1 MQGDDNCIDDIARRA
16 SRVGRAAFSTLS
28 LSPTSETQQTLDYEA
43 LLLAIAGHDLRQPLQ
58 AIQSE
63 GRQTMRVL
71 VVGGGI
77 GGLSTAIALRYQ
89 GVDALVLE
97 QTKVLTE
104 IGAGI
109 QIAANAAIV
118 LRQLGLERAIR
129 SVGVKPQSYDY
140 RDLRTGKMLYQ
151 APLGDEAAGRYGAPM
166 YNIHR
171 ADLIQILADAVPAEA
186 KRYDARVIDVS
197 QDADGVEVKLQDGTT
212 VCGDALIG
220 CDGIHS
226 VVRRHQRGEEQKHF
240 ANILMWRS
248 LIPAEKLEGLNLEER
263 GNYWFGPGRTLITY
277 WVRPK
282 KLYSILASVPAH
294 EVQRESWDDS
304 GDISEMLR
312 SFDDAEPRA
321 RKMLEQCPSVF
332 ITGMFYRDPVD
343 SWTNGRITLLG
354 DAAHPMVPFL
364 AAGAGQGIEDA
375 WTFAHVLARRPDD
388 VPGALL
394 EYERRRLPRTTRIQA
409 GARAAVKLMHENDA
423 QRVRDRNGRWKGMA
437 RIDPMAETS
446 WGLAW
451 AYNVVKAVE
460 RPPGEVL
467 NVTGLREGKRL
478 QRPEGQRAF
487 DLWKYAFRPED
498 VACGHDGL
506 REAYERFLTKNF
518 PLPDEFSAVK
528 DEFGDVRAWR
538 VAAVDAPRGNVALHF
553 HGGGYLI
560 GSAKGSLE
568 YASRLAAAIDG
579 ACYTV
584 DYRLAPEHPYPAAI
598 DDAVA
603 SYRALLA
610 LGIPAKSILISG
622 ESAGGGL
629 AVALVL
635 ALRNAGDPLPAAIF
649 AVAPFADLTL
659 SGPSVRAF
667 NGDDPAAN
675 RDLLTFMAASYFQG
689 HEPTD
694 PLVSPLFGD
703 LAGLPPLFV
712 AAAQG
717 EVLLS
722 DATRLAERAQKA
734 GVEVTLRLIEDSVH
748 VYTIFPFLPETKSTM
763 EEVAVW
769 ARQHLLQNDTSPQ
782 NNQEHRHQDD
792 AQRKLCEP

>member
-1 MQGDDNCIDDIARRA
+1 
-16 SRVGRAAFSTLS
+16 
-28 LSPTSETQQTLDYEA
+28 
-43 LLLAIAGHDLRQPLQ
+43 
-58 AIQSE
+58 
-63 GRQTMRVL
+63 MRVI
-71 VVGGGI
+71 VAGGGI
-77 GGLSTAIALRYQ
+77 GGLTTAIALRHQ
-89 GVDALVLE
+89 GIDVVVLE
-97 QTKVLTE
+97 QAAVLNE

-118 LRQLGLERAIR
+118 LRELGLEAGMRAF
-129 SVGVKPQSYDY
+129 GTKPQSYDY

-166 YNIHR
+166 YNVHR
-171 ADLIQILADAVPAEA
+171 ADLIQLLFDAVPPEA
-186 KRYDARVIDVS
+186 KKLGARCVAVS
-197 QDADGVEVKLQDGTT
+197 QDRDGVEATLQTGEK
-212 VCGDALIG
+212 VHGDALVG

-226 VVRRHQRGEEQKHF
+226 VVRKHLRGEEEKHF

-248 LIPAEKLEGLNLEER
+248 LIPAERLEGLNLEER

-282 KLYSILASVPAH
+282 NLYSILASVPAQ

-332 ITGMFYRDPVD
+332 ITGMFYRDPID
-343 SWTNGRITLLG
+343 NWTSGRITLLG

-364 AAGAGQGIEDA
+364 AAGAGQSIEDA
-375 WTFAHVLARRPDD
+375 WTFARVLARRKDD

-394 EYERRRLPRTTRIQA
+394 EYQQRRLPRTTRIQA
-409 GARAAVKLMHENDA
+409 GARAAVKLMHETES

-437 RIDPMAETS
+437 RIDPLAETS

-451 AYNVVKAVE
+451 SYDVAKAAE
-460 RPPGEVL
+460 GPPGEVL

-498 VACGHDGL
+498 VARGHDGL
-506 REAYERFLTKNF
+506 REAYDRFLTTNF
-518 PLPDEFSAVK
+518 PLPESVSAVE
-528 DEFGDVRAWR
+528 DELGDVKAWR
-538 VAAVDAPRGNVALHF
+538 VAAPDAARGNVVLHF

-568 YASRLAAAIDG
+568 YASRLADAVEG

-598 DDAVA
+598 DDAVMA
-603 SYRALLA
+603 YRALLA
-610 LGIPAKSILISG
+610 RGIPASSIMVSG

-629 AVALVL
+629 AVALLL
-635 ALRNAGDPLPAAIF
+635 ALRSAGEPLPAAIF
-649 AVAPFADLTL
+649 AAAPFADLTL
-659 SGPSVRAF
+659 SGPTIKAF

-675 RDLLTFMAASYFQG
+675 RDLLTFMGASYFQG

-712 AAAQG
+712 TATQG

-722 DATRLAERAQKA
+722 DTTRLAERAQKA
-734 GVEVTLRLIEDSVH
+734 GVDVTLRLVDDSVH

-763 EEVAVW
+763 EEVAAW
-769 ARQHLLQNDTSPQ
+769 
-782 NNQEHRHQDD
+782 
-792 AQRKLCEP
+792 AQRKLRRNDTRPQAAE

>member
-1 MQGDDNCIDDIARRA
+1 
-16 SRVGRAAFSTLS
+16 
-28 LSPTSETQQTLDYEA
+28 
-43 LLLAIAGHDLRQPLQ
+43 
-58 AIQSE
+58 
-63 GRQTMRVL
+63 MRVL
-71 VVGGGI
+71 IAGGGI
-77 GGLSTAIALRYQ
+77 GGLTTAIALRHQ
-89 GVDALVLE
+89 GIDALVLE
-97 QTKVLTE
+97 QADVMAE

-109 QIAANAAIV
+109 QIASNAAIV
-118 LRQLGLERAIR
+118 LRELGLETAIR
-129 SVGVKPQSYDY
+129 AVGVKPLSYDY
-140 RDLRTGKMLYQ
+140 RDLRTGRMLYQ

-171 ADLIQILADAVPAEA
+171 ADLVDILFNAVPSEA
-186 KRYDARVIDVS
+186 KRLGARCVAVS
-197 QDADGVEVKLQDGTT
+197 QDKDGVEVRLQSGEILRA
-212 VCGDALIG
+212 DALVG

-226 VVRRHQRGEEQKHF
+226 AVRQHLRGNEEKHF

-248 LIPAEKLEGLNLEER
+248 LIPAERLEGLGLEER
-263 GNYWFGPGRTLITY
+263 GNYWFGPGRTLVTY

-282 KLYSILASVPAH
+282 NLYSILASVPAH
-294 EVQRESWDDS
+294 EVQRESWTES

-321 RKMLEQCPSVF
+321 RAMLEQCKSAF
-332 ITGMFYRDPVD
+332 ITGMYYRDPID
-343 SWTNGRITLLG
+343 SWTSGRITLLG

-364 AAGAGQGIEDA
+364 AAGAGQSIEDA
-375 WTFAHVLARRPDD
+375 WTFARVLARRQDD

-394 EYERRRLPRTTRIQA
+394 EYERRRLPRTTRIQS
-409 GARAAVKLMHENDA
+409 GARAAVKMMHETDSG
-423 QRVRDRNGRWKGMA
+423 RLRDRNGRWKGLA
-437 RIDPMAETS
+437 RIDPLAETS

-451 AYNVVKAVE
+451 DYNVIKAVE
-460 RPPGEVL
+460 GPPGEVL
-467 NVTGLREGKRL
+467 NVTGLRDGKRL
-478 QRPEGQRAF
+478 QRAESQRAF

-498 VACGHDGL
+498 VARGHDGL
-506 REAYERFLTKNF
+506 REAYDRFLTTNF
-518 PLPDEFSAVK
+518 PLPDDIEAVE
-528 DEFGDVRAWR
+528 DELGDVKVWR
-538 VAAVDAPRGNVALHF
+538 VAARDASPGNVVLHF

-568 YASRLAAAIDG
+568 YASRLAAAVG
-579 ACYTV
+579 GVCYTV

-598 DDAVA
+598 DDAVCA
-603 SYRALLA
+603 YRALLA
-610 LGIPAKSILISG
+610 RGIAASSILVSG

-635 ALRNAGDPLPAAIF
+635 ALRTAGDPLPAGIL
-649 AVAPFADLTL
+649 AVAPFADLTV

-712 AAAQG
+712 TATQG

-722 DATRLAERAQKA
+722 DATRLAERAEKA
-734 GVEVTLRLIEDSVH
+734 GVDVTLRLVEDSVH
-748 VYTIFPFLPETKSTM
+748 VYTIFPFLPETRSTM
-763 EEVAVW
+763 EEIALW
-769 ARQHLLQNDTSPQ
+769 
-782 NNQEHRHQDD
+782 
-792 AQRKLCEP
+792 AQRNLRRNDARTRAAE

>member
-1 MQGDDNCIDDIARRA
+1 
-16 SRVGRAAFSTLS
+16 
-28 LSPTSETQQTLDYEA
+28 
-43 LLLAIAGHDLRQPLQ
+43 
-58 AIQSE
+58 
-63 GRQTMRVL
+63 MRVL
-71 VVGGGI
+71 IAGGGI
-77 GGLSTAIALRYQ
+77 GGLTTAIALRHQ
-89 GVDALVLE
+89 GIDALVLE
-97 QTKVLTE
+97 QAPVLNE

-118 LRQLGLERAIR
+118 LRELGLEAAMRA
-129 SVGVKPQSYDY
+129 VGVKPQSYDY
-140 RDLRTGKMLYQ
+140 RDLRTGRMLYQ

-171 ADLIQILADAVPAEA
+171 ADLIQLLFDAVPAEA
-186 KRYDARVIDVS
+186 KRLGARCAAIS
-197 QDADGVEVKLQDGTT
+197 QDKDGVAVTLQT
-212 VCGDALIG
+212 GDKVRGDVLVG

-226 VVRRHQRGEEQKHF
+226 VVRKHLRGEEEKHF

-248 LIPAEKLEGLNLEER
+248 LVSAERLEGLNLPER

-343 SWTNGRITLLG
+343 NWTDGRITLLG

-364 AAGAGQGIEDA
+364 AAGAGQSIEDA
-375 WTFAHVLARRPDD
+375 WTFARVLARRKDD

-394 EYERRRLPRTTRIQA
+394 EYQQRRLPRTTRIQA
-409 GARAAVKLMHENDA
+409 GARAAVKLMHESDD
-423 QRVRDRNGRWKGMA
+423 QRVRNRNGRWKGMA
-437 RIDPMAETS
+437 RIDPLAETS

-451 AYNVVKAVE
+451 AHDVVKAVE
-460 RPPGEVL
+460 GPPGEVL

-478 QRPEGQRAF
+478 QRAEGQRAF

-498 VACGHDGL
+498 VSRGHDGL
-506 REAYERFLTKNF
+506 REAYDRLLTTNF
-518 PLPDEFSAVK
+518 PLPVGVDAVEDEL
-528 DEFGDVRAWR
+528 GDVKAWR
-538 VAAVDAPRGNVALHF
+538 VSAPDAPRGNIVLHF
-553 HGGGYLI
+553 HGGGYMI

-568 YASRLAAAIDG
+568 YASRLAAAVDG
-579 ACYTV
+579 TCYTV

-598 DDAVA
+598 DDAVMA
-603 SYRALLA
+603 YRALLA
-610 LGIPAKSILISG
+610 RGVPASSILVSG
-622 ESAGGGL
+622 ESSGGGL
-629 AVALVL
+629 ALALVL
-635 ALRNAGDPLPAAIF
+635 ALRNAGVPLPAAIL
-649 AVAPFADLTL
+649 AVAPFTDLTL
-659 SGPSVRAF
+659 SGPTVKAF

-694 PLVSPLFGD
+694 PLVSPLSGD

-712 AAAQG
+712 TASQG

-722 DATRLAERAQKA
+722 DTTRLAERAQKA
-734 GVEVTLRLIEDSVH
+734 GVGVTLRLVEDSVH
-748 VYTIFPFLPETKSTM
+748 VYPIFPFLPETKSTM
-763 EEVAVW
+763 EELAAW
-769 ARQHLLQNDTSPQ
+769 ARRNLRRNETRPQ
-782 NNQEHRHQDD
+782 AAE
-792 AQRKLCEP
+792 

>member
-1 MQGDDNCIDDIARRA
+1 
-16 SRVGRAAFSTLS
+16 
-28 LSPTSETQQTLDYEA
+28 
-43 LLLAIAGHDLRQPLQ
+43 
-58 AIQSE
+58 
-63 GRQTMRVL
+63 MRVL
-71 VVGGGI
+71 VAGGGI
-77 GGLSTAIALRYQ
+77 GGLTTAIALRHQ

-97 QTKVLTE
+97 QAPALNE

-118 LRQLGLERAIR
+118 LRELGLESAMRA
-129 SVGVKPQSYDY
+129 VGVKPQSYDY
-140 RDLRTGKMLYQ
+140 RDLRTGRMLYQ

-171 ADLIQILADAVPAEA
+171 ADLVQLLFDAVPPEA
-186 KRYDARVIDVS
+186 KKLGARCVGVA
-197 QDADGVEVKLQDGTT
+197 QDEDGVEVTLQSGEK
-212 VCGDALIG
+212 VRGDALVG

-226 VVRRHQRGEEQKHF
+226 AVRRHLRGEEEKHF

-248 LIPAEKLEGLNLEER
+248 LIPAERLEGLNLEER

-321 RKMLEQCPSVF
+321 RRMLEQCRSVF
-332 ITGMFYRDPVD
+332 ITGMYYRDPID
-343 SWTNGRITLLG
+343 SWTKGRVTLLG

-364 AAGAGQGIEDA
+364 AAGAGQSIEDA
-375 WTFAHVLARRPDD
+375 WTFARVLARRQDD
-388 VPGALL
+388 VPGALF

-409 GARAAVKLMHENDA
+409 GARAAVKLMHESDA

-437 RIDPMAETS
+437 RIDPLAETS

-451 AYNVVKAVE
+451 AYDVVKAAE
-460 RPPGEVL
+460 GPPGEVL

-478 QRPEGQRAF
+478 QREVGQRAF

-498 VACGHDGL
+498 VSRGHDGL
-506 REAYERFLTKNF
+506 REAYDRFLVTNF
-518 PLPDEFSAVK
+518 PLPDGVAAVE
-528 DEFGDVRAWR
+528 DELGDVRAWR
-538 VAAVDAPRGNVALHF
+538 VAAPDAPRGNVVLHF

-568 YASRLAAAIDG
+568 YAGRLAAAVDG
-579 ACYTV
+579 TCYTV

-598 DDAVA
+598 DDAVMA
-603 SYRALLA
+603 YRALLA
-610 LGIPAKSILISG
+610 RGIPASSILVSG

-635 ALRNAGDPLPAAIF
+635 ALRTAGDPLPAAIL

-659 SGPSVRAF
+659 SGPSIKAF
-667 NGDDPAAN
+667 NGGDPAAN
-675 RDLLTFMAASYFQG
+675 RDLLTFMGASYFQG

-712 AAAQG
+712 TATEG

-722 DATRLAERAQKA
+722 DATRLAERAEKA
-734 GVEVTLRLIEDSVH
+734 GVDVTLRLVEDSVH

-763 EEVAVW
+763 EEVAAW
-769 ARQHLLQNDTSPQ
+769 SRRHLRRNDTKPQ
-782 NNQEHRHQDD
+782 AAE
-792 AQRKLCEP
+792 

>member
-1 MQGDDNCIDDIARRA
+1 
-16 SRVGRAAFSTLS
+16 
-28 LSPTSETQQTLDYEA
+28 
-43 LLLAIAGHDLRQPLQ
+43 
-58 AIQSE
+58 
-63 GRQTMRVL
+63 MRVL
-71 VVGGGI
+71 VAGGGI
-77 GGLSTAIALRYQ
+77 GGLTTAIGLRHQ
-89 GVDALVLE
+89 GIDALVLE
-97 QTKVLTE
+97 QAKVLTE

-118 LRQLGLERAIR
+118 LHELGLEAAIR
-129 SVGVKPQSYDY
+129 AVGVKPQSYDY

-151 APLGDEAAGRYGAPM
+151 APLGDEAANRYGAPM
-166 YNIHR
+166 YNIYR
-171 ADLIQILADAVPAEA
+171 PDLVQILSSSVPPEA
-186 KRYDARVIDVS
+186 KRFGAPVADVA
-197 QDADGVEVKLQDGTT
+197 QDADGVEVRLQDGQT
-212 VCGDALIG
+212 VRGDVLVG

-226 VVRRHQRGEEQKHF
+226 VVRRHLRGEEVKHF

-248 LIPAEKLEGLNLEER
+248 LIPAERLEGLNLEER
-263 GNYWFGPGRTLITY
+263 GNYWFGAGRTLITY

-332 ITGMFYRDPVD
+332 ITGMFYRDPID
-343 SWTNGRITLLG
+343 NWTDRRITLLG

-364 AAGAGQGIEDA
+364 AAGAGQSIEDA
-375 WTFAHVLARRPDD
+375 WTFARVLARRKDD
-388 VPGALL
+388 IPGALL
-394 EYERRRLPRTTRIQA
+394 EYQQRRLPRTTRIQA
-409 GARAAVKLMHENDA
+409 GARAAVKLMHESEP

-437 RIDPMAETS
+437 RIDPLAETT

-451 AYNVVKAVE
+451 SYDVVKAVE
-460 RPPGEVL
+460 GPPSEVL

-498 VACGHDGL
+498 VARGHDGL
-506 REAYERFLTKNF
+506 REAYDRFLTANF
-518 PLPDEFSAVK
+518 PLPDGVSAVE
-528 DEFGDVRAWR
+528 DELGDVKAWR
-538 VAAVDAPRGNVALHF
+538 VSMPDAPRDSVVLHL

-568 YASRLAAAIDG
+568 YASRLAVAVG
-579 ACYTV
+579 GTCYTV

-598 DDAVA
+598 DDAVMA
-603 SYRALLA
+603 YRALLA
-610 LGIPAKSILISG
+610 RGIPASSILVSG

-629 AVALVL
+629 AMALVL
-635 ALRNAGDPLPAAIF
+635 ALRSAGDPLPAAIF
-649 AVAPFADLTL
+649 AAAPFADLTL

-667 NGDDPAAN
+667 NGDDPATN
-675 RDLLTFMAASYFQG
+675 RDLLTFMGASYFQG

-703 LAGLPPLFV
+703 LGGLPPLLLT
-712 AAAQG
+712 ASQG

-722 DATRLAERAQKA
+722 DTTRLAERAEKA
-734 GVEVTLRLIEDSVH
+734 GVDVTLRLVEDSVH
-748 VYTIFPFLPETKSTM
+748 VYPIFPFLPETKVM
-763 EEVAVW
+763 MDEVAVW
-769 ARQHLLQNDTSPQ
+769 ARRNLRGNDARPQ
-782 NNQEHRHQDD
+782 AAE
-792 AQRKLCEP
+792 

>member
-1 MQGDDNCIDDIARRA
+1 
-16 SRVGRAAFSTLS
+16 
-28 LSPTSETQQTLDYEA
+28 
-43 LLLAIAGHDLRQPLQ
+43 
-58 AIQSE
+58 
-63 GRQTMRVL
+63 MRVI
-71 VVGGGI
+71 VAGGGI
-77 GGLSTAIALRYQ
+77 GGLTTAIALRHQ
-89 GVDALVLE
+89 GIDALVLE
-97 QTKVLTE
+97 QSAVLTE

-226 VVRRHQRGEEQKHF
+226 VVRRHLRVEEQKHF

-343 SWTNGRITLLG
+343 SWTDGRITLLG

-364 AAGAGQGIEDA
+364 AAGAGQSIEDA
-375 WTFAHVLARRPDD
+375 WTFASVLARRRSD

-409 GARAAVKLMHENDA
+409 GARAAVKLMHENEQ

-437 RIDPMAETS
+437 RIDPLAETS

-451 AYNVVKAVE
+451 SYDVVKAVE
-460 RPPGEVL
+460 GPSGEVL

-487 DLWKYAFRPED
+487 ELWKYAFRPED
-498 VACGHDGL
+498 VARGHDGL
-506 REAYERFLTKNF
+506 REAYDRFLTTNF
-518 PLPDEFSAVK
+518 PLPEGFTAVEDEL
-528 DEFGDVRAWR
+528 GDVKAWR
-538 VAAVDAPRGNVALHF
+538 VAAPDAPRGNAVLHF

-568 YASRLAAAIDG
+568 YASRLAAAVEG
-579 ACYTV
+579 TCYTV

-598 DDAVA
+598 DDAISA
-603 SYRALLA
+603 YRALLA
-610 LGIPAKSILISG
+610 RGIPASSILLSG

-629 AVALVL
+629 ALALAL
-635 ALRNAGDPLPAAIF
+635 ALRTAGDPLPAGIL
-649 AVAPFADLTL
+649 AVAPFTDLTL
-659 SGPSVRAF
+659 SGASVRAF

-675 RDLLTFMAASYFQG
+675 RDLLTFMGASYFQG

-703 LAGLPPLFV
+703 LTGLPPLFV
-712 AAAQG
+712 TATRG
-717 EVLLS
+717 ECLL
-722 DATRLAERAQKA
+722 DDTTRLAERAEEA
-734 GVEVTLRLIEDSVH
+734 GVDVTLRLVEDSVH
-748 VYTIFPFLPETKSTM
+748 VYTIFPFLPETRSTM
-763 EEVAVW
+763 EEVAAW
-769 ARQHLLQNDTSPQ
+769 ARRKPRRNDMRPQ
-782 NNQEHRHQDD
+782 AAE
-792 AQRKLCEP
+792 

>member
-1 MQGDDNCIDDIARRA
+1 
-16 SRVGRAAFSTLS
+16 
-28 LSPTSETQQTLDYEA
+28 
-43 LLLAIAGHDLRQPLQ
+43 
-58 AIQSE
+58 
-63 GRQTMRVL
+63 MRVL
-71 VVGGGI
+71 VAGGGI
-77 GGLSTAIALRYQ
+77 GGLTTAIALRHH

-97 QTKVLTE
+97 QASALNE

-118 LRQLGLERAIR
+118 LRELGLESAMHA
-129 SVGVKPQSYDY
+129 VGVKPQSYDY
-140 RDLRTGKMLYQ
+140 RDLRTGRMLYQ

-171 ADLIQILADAVPAEA
+171 SDLIQLLFDAVPPEN
-186 KRYDARVIDVS
+186 KKLGARCVAVD
-197 QDADGVEVKLQDGTT
+197 QDKDGVEVTLQSGEKIR
-212 VCGDALIG
+212 GDVLVG

-226 VVRRHQRGEEQKHF
+226 AVRKYLRGEEEKHF

-294 EVQRESWDDS
+294 EVQRESWDDN

-332 ITGMFYRDPVD
+332 ITGMFYRDPID
-343 SWTNGRITLLG
+343 SWTKGRVTLLG

-364 AAGAGQGIEDA
+364 AAGAGQSIEDA
-375 WTFAHVLARRPDD
+375 WTFARVLSRRQDD
-388 VPGALL
+388 IPGALL

-409 GARAAVKLMHENDA
+409 GARAAVKLMHEADT

-437 RIDPMAETS
+437 RIDPLAETS

-460 RPPGEVL
+460 GPPGEVL

-478 QRPEGQRAF
+478 QREVGQRAF
-487 DLWKYAFRPED
+487 DLWKYAFRPDD
-498 VACGHDGL
+498 VARGHDGL
-506 REAYERFLTKNF
+506 RDAYERFLTTNF
-518 PLPDEFSAVK
+518 PLPDGVSAAE
-528 DEFGDVRAWR
+528 DELGDVKAWR
-538 VAAVDAPRGNVALHF
+538 VSAADALKGNVVLHF

-560 GSAKGSLE
+560 GSARGSLE
-568 YASRLAAAIDG
+568 YASRLAAAVDG
-579 ACYTV
+579 VCYTV

-598 DDAVA
+598 DDAVMA
-603 SYRALLA
+603 YRALLA
-610 LGIPAKSILISG
+610 RGIPASSILVSG

-635 ALRNAGDPLPAAIF
+635 ALRHAGEPLPAAIL

-659 SGPSVRAF
+659 SGPSVKAF

-675 RDLLTFMAASYFQG
+675 RDLLTFMGASYFQG

-703 LAGLPPLFV
+703 LTGLPPLFV
-712 AAAQG
+712 TATQG

-722 DATRLAERAQKA
+722 DTTRLAERAQKA
-734 GVEVTLRLIEDSVH
+734 GVDVTLRVVEDSVH
-748 VYTIFPFLPETKSTM
+748 VYTIFPFLPETKATM
-763 EEVAVW
+763 EEVTVW
-769 ARQHLLQNDTSPQ
+769 ARRNLRRNDTKPQ
-782 NNQEHRHQDD
+782 AAE
-792 AQRKLCEP
+792 